1 MSSSAT
7 ASPLFMRNALLMACI
22 TLPWLNPF
30 TASPS
35 TAVMPL
41 LLSWMCVACL
51 ALLVLDLP
59 LMRQAISG
67 PTLWVMLGLAV
78 WVGVALWRVPPVV
91 DHALTLGLVAAW
103 VAMGLM
109 VRVGLHV
116 AWLGNG
122 LMRWVAQALLL
133 AAVISSVLGVLQY
146 LGLARDLSPWVNQ
159 PFPGDAFAN
168 LRQRNQFASL
178 TSIGLVVCLA
188 LWAARAP
195 LGPVSPRSMLGF
207 GLVLNVLAVGA
218 ACSVS
223 RTGAVQWLLIGGLGA
238 WWAWRDGR
246 HSKRQRNPL
255 LWMALAAP
263 VSLAV
268 WSVCLPWIAAQ
279 LSGHHGASMILRVAG
294 QAQDY
299 GLCGRRSVLW
309 SNMLQLLTQH
319 PWQGWGWGETD
330 YAHFMTSYRGM
341 RFCDMLDNAHNLPL
355 HLAVELGLP
364 LAAALLA
371 SGAVWVWQRQPWRE
385 QDTWRSMAWGVL
397 LVLGLHSLVEY
408 PLWYGPFQM
417 TFGLALGLLWCRS
430 PKQTQPAPHPLAPT
444 DMHPDT
450 HTPSQV
456 SQAWGITLAGALFVA
471 CLYAAWDFNRMAQI
485 YRAPAQRD
493 AMYQDDPMAHAKASW
508 LFRNQAEFAELTTQ
522 TVTADNAQQ
531 LFALAS
537 RVMHYSPEDRVIQR
551 LIDSAQLLGQ
561 DELAQTLTERLKA
574 TQHHVQP

>member
-67 PTLWVMLGLAV
+67 PTPWLMLGLAV
-78 WVGVALWRVPPVV
+78 WVGGALWRVPPVV
-91 DHALTLGLVAAW
+91 DHALTLGLVAAL

-122 LMRWVAQALLL
+122 LMRWVAHALLL

-146 LGLARDLSPWVNQ
+146 LGLARELSPWVNQ

-178 TSIGLVVCLA
+178 TSIGLVACLA

-268 WSVCLPWIAAQ
+268 WSVCMPWIAAQ